1 VQRGE
6 PTLVFFFWSIIYHID
21 HWDLAKIISLLPH
34 SHAPWFPEFNPQL
47 VYYSSEM
54 GVESSLKRLFMFSST
69 PASREQLMDKKKQ
82 AESIEISSALL
93 TTRRTIN
100 IDPGYV
106 ALEQV
111 VLSTSKPYS
120 HRIHL
125 ADGIYT
131 DLVYIFQNKNY
142 QILPWTYP
150 DYQEIA
156 KINYFLK
163 IRQELQRN
171 L

>member
-1 VQRGE
+1 
-6 PTLVFFFWSIIYHID
+6 
-21 HWDLAKIISLLPH
+21 
-34 SHAPWFPEFNPQL
+34 
-47 VYYSSEM
+47 
-54 GVESSLKRLFMFSST
+54 
-69 PASREQLMDKKKQ
+69 MDKKKQ